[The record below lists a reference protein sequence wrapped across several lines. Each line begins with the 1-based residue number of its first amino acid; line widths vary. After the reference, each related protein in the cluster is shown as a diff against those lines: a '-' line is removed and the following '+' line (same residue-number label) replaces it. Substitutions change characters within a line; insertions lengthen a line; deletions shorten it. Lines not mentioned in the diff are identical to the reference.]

1 MSTLEDISASEL
13 QVEILKA
20 THNLATFDCSFED
33 EMGLNEFIHEE
44 ALQYQ
49 KENLGVTYLFFHQE
63 RIVGFVT
70 LAMSQIETRETAFRL
85 PLKVTIKNYP
95 ALLIGRLATANEYRG
110 RNVGKSICLWCVS
123 TTRKL
128 SREVGCRLVVVM
140 TNINKVEFYSRCG
153 FDLVPKS
160 EKKDKKWM
168 YLQVPQ
174 E

>member
-1 MSTLEDISASEL
+1 
-13 QVEILKA
+13 
-20 THNLATFDCSFED
+20 
-33 EMGLNEFIHEE
+33 MGLNEFIHEE

-49 KENLGVTYLFFHQE
+49 KENLGVTYLFFHRE

-95 ALLIGRLATANEYRG
+95 ALLIGRLGTANDYRR
-110 RNVGKSICLWCVS
+110 RNVGKNICLWSVS
-123 TTRKL
+123 TTKNL

-140 TNINKVEFYSRCG
+140 TNINKVEFYSHCG
-153 FDLVPKS
+153 FELVPKC

-168 YLQVPQ
+168 YLQVPY
-174 E
+174 EE